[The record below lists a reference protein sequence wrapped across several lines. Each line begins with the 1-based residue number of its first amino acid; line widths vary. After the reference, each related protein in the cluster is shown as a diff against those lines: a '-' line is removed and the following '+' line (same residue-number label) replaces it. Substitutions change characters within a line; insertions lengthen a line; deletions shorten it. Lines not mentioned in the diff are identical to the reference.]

1 MGDQNRHISAAA
13 TTFDET
19 SADQEKP
26 FDRLE
31 ERIDALIEQYE
42 KLLGEHN
49 RCGQE
54 LAAREE
60 RIRELETQLQK
71 SEQRTLQV
79 RTRLDALI
87 DKLSRFS

>member
-1 MGDQNRHISAAA
+1 VADQNTHIRGAAMA
-13 TTFDET
+13 FDET
-19 SADQEKP
+19 STDQETP

-31 ERIDALIEQYE
+31 ERIDALIERYE

-49 RCGQE
+49 RCGEE
-54 LAAREE
+54 LEAKEA
-60 RIRELETQLQK
+60 RIRELEAQLEK
-71 SEQRTLQV
+71 SEQRTLQI